1 MLKVVLDTN
10 AILRTVSSRSEFSDV
25 LDKLKDGF
33 FELWVSN
40 EIVLEYEEKITE
52 IFSTETAELL
62 LSVLNLLPNVKKT
75 EIHFY
80 LELIDNDPDDNK
92 FVDCAFAGNVHY
104 LVSNDKHFNRL
115 KTIDFP
121 SINIL
126 TLEEF
131 HKILQTE

>member
-52 IFSTETAELL
+52 IFSTETAE
-62 LSVLNLLPNVKKT
+62 
-75 EIHFY
+75 
-80 LELIDNDPDDNK
+80 
-92 FVDCAFAGNVHY
+92 
-104 LVSNDKHFNRL
+104 
-115 KTIDFP
+115 
-121 SINIL
+121 
-126 TLEEF
+126 
-131 HKILQTE
+131 